1 MTHRGGP
8 AVAQPETVACGHCGA
23 ANAPDARFCAT
34 CGTPQGRTCPE
45 CGTRVDESARFCPA
59 CGIPLQ
65 TAAGPG
71 PAVAPGEAR
80 KIVTVLFAD
89 LVGSTGLTE
98 ALDPEE
104 ARDVVGKFY
113 RVAEH
118 AVERFGG
125 RVANLLGDAVLAV
138 FGLPVAHEDDPE
150 RAVRAALA
158 MRDAMPDLNAHL
170 EAAHGLRL
178 EIRVGIT
185 TGEVV
190 AVSGSTFERDFL
202 ISDAVTTAARLQ
214 QTAAPGAVLVTDRT
228 YRLAAGAIEFRPLP
242 PLPVKGKAAPLAVWE
257 AIATRPEP
265 ADIRRLAAPLV
276 GRHTELGLLR
286 HMYERTRDDGV
297 IHLVTVVGQPGMGK
311 SRLLREFL
319 AEVRDSAPRPLVLR
333 GRGTPFGGQ
342 VGYHA
347 LLEIL
352 KGQAGILDTDT
363 PAAVRTKLAAWLRT
377 QGPQMADLLP
387 GLLLTFGVEDGP
399 IADPAAL
406 RERLFETWTAL
417 LLGLDGGRPVVVAL
431 EDIHWADDG
440 TLDLVERLAER
451 GETAALFLICLAR
464 PELLERRAA
473 WGSRARNGTRM
484 DLRPLR
490 AGESEELAAALSS
503 QGLAP
508 ETRRAIAERAQ
519 GNPLF
524 VEELVRMLLEGSTP
538 GVAIPDTVQAVLTAR
553 IDRLSPPERRAL
565 QAAAVVGR
573 AFWPSAVAQLTG
585 LTSDET
591 TTVLKGL
598 EAKDLIGRRNTSSI
612 ADEAEYSFRH
622 ILIRDV
628 AYGMLPR
635 AQRQRA
641 HAAAARWI
649 EAHVVERVEEVVQLL
664 AEHLIESGDDARA
677 VGYLQRAA
685 AKALRLY
692 EKDRAVGLYTQAL
705 EAAARA
711 QTAPAEVAALY
722 LGRGDA
728 HELDGRYAA
737 AAEDYARGLDTAR
750 QAGATRLEAALQA
763 RLGLAYHRRAQVDEA
778 ATHYERAAVLARAA
792 GDATTLAHAT
802 VDLVNIAWDRGE
814 IRGVPAPLLEAI
826 ATLRET
832 GEPSSLARAL
842 NLLAMVRFSA
852 GDAPGGL
859 AAASEALA
867 VARQSGDR
875 QREATSLS
883 YQSVINTF
891 WGRYADG
898 VRLGRAANALAEEI
912 KDPRR
917 VAFTTNFVARGL
929 IGLGQWGEALR
940 ILEESL
946 PLLRDVAPIHVPW
959 SLFYLGMLCYELG
972 HPARARQ
979 ALAVAPVAASRHP
992 SWHEAELL
1000 CHLYIARGERDRA
1013 ALDRVLDELV
1023 ELPSGIFVPDDAEAI
1038 LPVGEGLLEA
1048 GRRDD
1053 LPQYL
1058 ARRRASVETFGAPPH
1073 LAGLA
1078 IVDARLAHAA
1088 GRTEEALNL
1097 LDRALAHSH
1106 SVGDVVSARHAY
1118 AARLALRPSDDDRAA
1133 LRDLLQRVAATL
1145 PDGVRESFEQAPDV
1159 APLLS

>member
-1 MTHRGGP
+1 MPT
-8 AVAQPETVACGHCGA
+8 ETVTCWNCGA
-23 ANAPDARFCAT
+23 ANAPEARFCAM
-34 CGTPQGRTCPE
+34 CGKPQGRTCPE
-45 CGTRVDESARFCPA
+45 RGTRVDESARFCPT

-65 TAAGPG
+65 TATASTG
-71 PAVAPGEAR
+71 PAVALGEAR

-104 ARDVVGKFY
+104 ARDVVGTFY

-118 AVERFGG
+118 AIERFGG

-150 RAVRAALA
+150 RAVRAGLA
-158 MRDAMPDLNAHL
+158 MRDAMPGLNEHL
-170 EAAHGLRL
+170 QAAHGLRL

-190 AVSGSTFERDFL
+190 AASGSTFERDFL

-242 PLPVKGKAAPLAVWE
+242 PLPVKGKAAPLTVWE
-257 AIATRPEP
+257 AVTTRPEP
-265 ADIRRLAAPLV
+265 AEVPRLAAPLV
-276 GRHTELGLLR
+276 GRHAELGLLR
-286 HMYERTRDDGV
+286 HIYERTRDDGA
-297 IHLVTVVGQPGMGK
+297 IHLVTVVGQPGVGK

-319 AEVRDSAPRPLVLR
+319 AEVRDGAPPPLVLR

-347 LLEIL
+347 LLDVL
-352 KGQAGILDTDT
+352 KGQAGILDTDAPPT
-363 PAAVRTKLAAWLRT
+363 VRAKLDAWLRA
-377 QGPQMADLLP
+377 QGSQMPDLLP

-399 IADPAAL
+399 VADPAAL
-406 RERLFETWTAL
+406 RERLFETWTTL
-417 LLGLDGGRPVVVAL
+417 LLGLGGDRPVVVAL
-431 EDIHWADDG
+431 EDMHWADDG

-464 PELLERRAA
+464 PELLERRAT
-473 WGSRARNGTRM
+473 WGSKARNGTRI

-490 AGESEELAAALSS
+490 PSESEELAVALSS
-503 QGLAP
+503 QGLSPAV
-508 ETRRAIAERAQ
+508 RRAVAERAQ

-538 GVAIPDTVQAVLTAR
+538 GAGIPDTVQAVLTAR
-553 IDRLSPPERRAL
+553 VDRLPPAERRAL

-591 TTVLKGL
+591 ATALRGL
-598 EAKDLIGRRNTSSI
+598 AGKDLIGRRNTSSI
-612 ADEAEYSFRH
+612 AGEAEYSFRH

-641 HAAAARWI
+641 HAEAARWI
-649 EAHVVERVEEVVQLL
+649 EARVGERVEEVVQLL
-664 AEHLIESGDDARA
+664 AEHLTESGDDARA

-705 EAAARA
+705 DAAARA
-711 QTAPAEVAALY
+711 RTAPAEVAALY

-737 AAEDYARGLDTAR
+737 AAEDYARGLDAAR
-750 QAGATRLEAALQA
+750 RAGATRLEAILET

-778 ATHYERAAVLARAA
+778 ATHYGRAVGLARAA
-792 GDATTLAHAT
+792 GDAITQARAT

-814 IRGVPAPLLEAI
+814 VRGVPGELLEAI
-826 ATLRET
+826 AALREA
-832 GEPSSLARAL
+832 GEPSGLARAL
-842 NLLAMVRFSA
+842 NLLAMVRFSG
-852 GDAPGGL
+852 GDATGGL
-859 AAASEALA
+859 AAAGEALA

-891 WGRYADG
+891 WGRYAEG
-898 VRLGRAANALAEEI
+898 VRLGRAANVLAEEI

-929 IGLGQWGEALR
+929 IGLGEWGEALR
-940 ILEESL
+940 ILEGSL
-946 PLLRDVAPIHVPW
+946 PLVRDVAPIHVPW
-959 SLFYLGMLCYELG
+959 SLFYLSMLCYELG
-972 HPARARQ
+972 DPARARQ
-979 ALAVAPVAASRHP
+979 ALAVAPVTAPRHP
-992 SWHEAELL
+992 SWREAELL

-1023 ELPSGIFVPDDAEAI
+1023 GLPSGIFVPDDAEAI

-1053 LPQYL
+1053 LTQYL
-1058 ARRRASVETFGAPPH
+1058 ERRRVSVETFGAPAH
-1073 LAGLA
+1073 VAGLA
-1078 IVDARLAHAA
+1078 IVDARLADAA
-1088 GRTEEALNL
+1088 GRTGAALDL
-1097 LDRALAHSH
+1097 LEQALGHSH

-1118 AARLALRPSDDDRAA
+1118 ALRLALRPSDDDRTA
-1133 LRDLLQRVAATL
+1133 LRNLLLRVASTL
-1145 PDGVRESFEQAPDV
+1145 PDGVRESFVQAPDV